1 MKAKKNPAT
10 EQRQDEWL
18 SSENKTCTLLNE
30 HIRFKHHLDTEQSLP
45 KMTPRLQVW
54 LRNKRNNAGG
64 LMLSDLVQPVLTF
77 LQVPNPCCGLAMLQM
92 RRHWRSPWT
101 SPSDSSMGGT
111 NEAAQPCRLAGPKPV
126 CVLLSRTAPKS
137 PACWL
142 VTAMSNHLGVFTWG
156 CSEFRVSG
164 ARATTLSA
172 HLSPGSYKWIIHKP
186 ILPSE
191 KKKKNIHH
199 QFSPPETSCQER
211 NCQQLLSVG
220 QSLRLQ
226 RLVLLGYAAHCHS
239 LLFSWLT
246 RLKWPIGANK

>member
-10 EQRQDEWL
+10 EQRQDKWL

-30 HIRFKHHLDTEQSLP
+30 HIRFKHHLGTEQSLP

-156 CSEFRVSG
+156 CSEFRVPG

-191 KKKKNIHH
+191 KKKQKTFITSFPH
-199 QFSPPETSCQER
+199 QRPLAREGIANSSF
-211 NCQQLLSVG
+211 QLV
-220 QSLRLQ
+220 SLCVYNDWCCLAM
-226 RLVLLGYAAHCHS
+226 LHTVIPYS
-239 LLFSWLT
+239 LADWQD
-246 RLKWPIGANK
+246 

>member
-1 MKAKKNPAT
+1 
-10 EQRQDEWL
+10 
-18 SSENKTCTLLNE
+18 
-30 HIRFKHHLDTEQSLP
+30 
-45 KMTPRLQVW
+45 
-54 LRNKRNNAGG
+54 
-64 LMLSDLVQPVLTF
+64 MLSDLVQPVLTF

-92 RRHWRSPWT
+92 WRHWRSPWT

-156 CSEFRVSG
+156 CSEFRVPG

-191 KKKKNIHH
+191 KKKNKKHS
-199 QFSPPETSCQER
+199 SPVFPTR
-211 NCQQLLSVG
+211 DLLPG
-220 QSLRLQ
+220 KELPT
-226 RLVLLGYAAHCHS
+226 AP
-239 LLFSWLT
+239 FSWSVFAFTMTGVAWLCCT
-246 RLKWPIGANK
+246 LSFPTL